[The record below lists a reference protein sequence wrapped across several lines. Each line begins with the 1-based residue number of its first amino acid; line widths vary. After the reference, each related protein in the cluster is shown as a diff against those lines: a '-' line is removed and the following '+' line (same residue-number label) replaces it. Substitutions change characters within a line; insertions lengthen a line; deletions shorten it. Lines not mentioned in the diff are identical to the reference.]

1 MKVLYFDCFSGIS
14 GDMTLGALL
23 DLGVD
28 EQLLRKEL
36 NKLKLAGYKLAIGKS
51 IKNGI
56 TGMDVNVIL
65 TNDEKN
71 HHDHSDNHNH
81 EHGHTTHN
89 SGHNHSHSHAHHA
102 RNLKDIETLID
113 VSGISQGVKD
123 FSKKVFREIA
133 AAEAKVH
140 DKDIYEVHF
149 HEVGAVDSIVDIVG
163 TAICLDLLG
172 VDRVY
177 ASKLHDGHGFIK
189 CQHGTIP
196 VPVPAVMEILSGS
209 GIPLIQTD
217 INTELVTP
225 TGMGIIKCLSSGF
238 GSIPQMSVDKVGYG
252 MGKRETGGFNALR
265 LIMGTLDETHKH
277 THGEIVLLET
287 NIDDMNGEA
296 LGYTMERLFENGA
309 LDVFYAPIYMKKNRP
324 AVMLTVV
331 TRIQDEEKLV
341 DTILRETTTLG
352 IRRSSVKRY
361 CMHREIIKVAT
372 EFGDVRVKVAS
383 RNGFTKYAPEYEDCK
398 NIARTTGNT
407 FIEVYNAV
415 LKQVAEG

>member
-14 GDMTLGALL
+14 GDMTLAALM

-28 EQLLRKEL
+28 EQSFRRDLDKF
-36 NKLKLAGYKLAIGKS
+36 KLEGYKLAISKS

-65 TNDEKN
+65 TNDEEED
-71 HHDHSDNHNH
+71 HHDHSPHEDNNV
-81 EHGHTTHN
+81 HN
-89 SGHNHSHSHAHHA
+89 SDHDRGHSLDHHA
-102 RNLKDIETLID
+102 RNLRDIEALID
-113 VSGISQGVKD
+113 ESDISQGVKD

-133 AAEAKVH
+133 TAEAKVH

-163 TAICLDLLG
+163 TAICLDLLE

-196 VPVPAVMEILSGS
+196 VPVPAVMEMLSGS

-225 TGMGIIKCLSSGF
+225 TGMGIIKCLSLGF
-238 GSIPQMSVDKVGYG
+238 GSMPQMFIDRVGYG

-265 LIMGTLDETHKH
+265 LVLGTMDEPDKDTPD
-277 THGEIVLLET
+277 EIVLLET

-296 LGYTMERLFENGA
+296 LGYTMEQLFENGA
-309 LDVFYAPIYMKKNRP
+309 LDVFYTPIFMKKNRP
-324 AVMLTVV
+324 AVMLTVIA
-331 TRIQDEEKLV
+331 RIKDEEKLA
-341 DTILRETTTLG
+341 DMILRETTTLG
-352 IRRSSVKRY
+352 IRRSSFKRY
-361 CMHREIIKVAT
+361 CMNREIIKVST
-372 EFGDVRVKVAS
+372 VFGDVRVKVAS
-383 RNGFTKYAPEYEDCK
+383 RNGFTKYAPEYEDCR
-398 NIARTTGNT
+398 NIARKTGKT
-407 FIEVYNAV
+407 FIEVYNVV
-415 LKQVAEG
+415 LKGIQ

>member
-14 GDMTLGALL
+14 GDMTLGALM

-28 EQLLRKEL
+28 EQVFRKEL
-36 NKLKLAGYKLAIGKS
+36 DKLKLEGYKLVIGKS

-65 TNDEKN
+65 TDDE
-71 HHDHSDNHNH
+71 HNHNH
-81 EHGHTTHN
+81 
-89 SGHNHSHSHAHHA
+89 SLDHHA
-102 RNLKDIETLID
+102 RNLRDIEALID
-113 VSGISQGVKD
+113 ESGVSQSVKD

-196 VPVPAVMEILSGS
+196 VPVPAVMQMLSES
-209 GIPLIQTD
+209 RIPLVQTD
-217 INTELVTP
+217 ISTELITP

-238 GSIPQMSVDKVGYG
+238 GSMPQMFVDRVGYG
-252 MGKRETGGFNALR
+252 MGKRDTGGFNALR
-265 LIMGTLDETHKH
+265 LIMGTMDEVDNDTSD
-277 THGEIVLLET
+277 EVVLLET

-296 LGYTMERLFENGA
+296 LGYTMEQLFENGA
-309 LDVFYAPIYMKKNRP
+309 LDVFYTPIFMKKNRP
-324 AVMLTVV
+324 AVMLTVIA
-331 TRIQDEEKLV
+331 RIQDEEKLA
-341 DTILRETTTLG
+341 DMILRETTTLG
-352 IRRSSVKRY
+352 IRRSSFKRY
-361 CMHREIIKVAT
+361 CMNREIIKVST

-383 RNGFTKYAPEYEDCK
+383 KNGFTKYAPEYEDCRT
-398 NIARTTGNT
+398 IARKTEKT

-415 LKQVAEG
+415 LKQVVRG

>member
-196 VPVPAVMEILSGS
+196 VPVPAVMEMLSGS

>member
-14 GDMTLGALL
+14 GDMTLAALM

-28 EQLLRKEL
+28 ELSFRREL
-36 NKLKLAGYKLAIGKS
+36 DKLKLEGYTLVISKS

-65 TNDEKN
+65 TNDVEE
-71 HHDHSDNHNH
+71 DH
-81 EHGHTTHN
+81 
-89 SGHNHSHSHAHHA
+89 HHA
-102 RNLKDIETLID
+102 RNLRNIEALID
-113 VSGISQGVKD
+113 ESDISQGVKD
-123 FSKKVFREIA
+123 FSKKVFSEIA

-177 ASKLHDGHGFIK
+177 ASKLHDGNGFIK

-196 VPVPAVMEILSGS
+196 VPVPAVMEMLSGS

-225 TGMGIIKCLSSGF
+225 TGMGIIKCLSLGF
-238 GSIPQMSVDKVGYG
+238 GSMPLMSIDRVGYG

-265 LIMGTLDETHKH
+265 LVMGTMDETDKD
-277 THGEIVLLET
+277 TPDEIVILET

-296 LGYTMERLFENGA
+296 LGYAMEQLFENGA
-309 LDVFYAPIYMKKNRP
+309 LDVFYTPIFMKKNRP
-324 AVMLTVV
+324 AVMLTVIA
-331 TRIQDEEKLV
+331 RIKDEEKLA
-341 DTILRETTTLG
+341 DMILRETTTLG
-352 IRRSSVKRY
+352 IRRSSFKRY
-361 CMHREIIKVAT
+361 CMNREIIMVST
-372 EFGDVRVKVAS
+372 EFGDAKVKVAS
-383 RNGFTKYAPEYEDCK
+383 RNGFTKYAPEYEDCRK
-398 NIARTTGNT
+398 IARKTGKT

-415 LKQVAEG
+415 LKQVVQG